1 MVIERPDLRRS
12 NEALFR
18 EVQQVWEDI
27 EAGTIEPKV
36 KGVSYSLQSQ
46 ETGARARV
54 RIGGEGDPEQGDDGA
69 AGCSAQEGISGSGTS
84 W

>member
-18 EVQQVWEDI
+18 KVQQVWEDI

-36 KGVSYSLQSQ
+36 KGVSCSLTFTRGKL
-46 ETGARARV
+46 TG
-54 RIGGEGDPEQGDDGA
+54 
-69 AGCSAQEGISGSGTS
+69 
-84 W
+84 